1 MLTVQ
6 QTGEIKELLSSK
18 KRIVLTTHLNPDG
31 DAIGSSVAMLLY
43 LRNKGHDVEAIAPNK
58 FPEFYSWMPGSE
70 DIIIF
75 ENSAAKVKELLSKAD
90 IVFSLD
96 YNAFNRVGQMTK
108 HLKESSG
115 IKFLIDHHIDPEEGF
130 DYYFSTTKITSTGE
144 LVYNF
149 INIMGDIELLDKSIA
164 SAIYSAIMTDTG
176 SFSYACNYPDTYRIV
191 ATLIEKGVDAERI
204 HRLVFDTFSENRLR
218 LLGYAISERMIV
230 WKDLKTAIIYLTKND
245 LKRFNYQVG
254 DTEGIV
260 NYPLSMD
267 GVNLAVL
274 ITEKEKKIKLS
285 FRSKGDFSVND
296 LARAHFNGGGHKNA
310 AGGESHDNMD
320 GTINGIKKVLEPLKN
335 KLDYKLSY

>member
-1 MLTVQ
+1 MLTIQ
-6 QTGEIKELLSSK
+6 QIGEIKGLLSGK
-18 KRIVLTTHLNPDG
+18 KKIVLTTHLNPDG
-31 DAIGSSVAMLLY
+31 DAIGSSVAMLHY
-43 LRNKGHDVEAIAPNK
+43 LRSKGHDVEAIAPNQ

-75 ENSAAKVKELLSKAD
+75 EKSVAKSKELLSKAD

-96 YNAFNRVGQMTK
+96 YNAFGRVGSMTK
-108 HLKESSG
+108 YLKEAPG

-130 DYYFSTTKITSTGE
+130 DYYLSTTKITSTGE
-144 LVYNF
+144 LIFNF
-149 INIMGDIELLDKSIA
+149 IDMMGDIELLDKNMSA
-164 SAIYSAIMTDTG
+164 AIYSAIMTDTG
-176 SFSYACNYPDTYRIV
+176 SFSYACNYPDTYRVV

-204 HRLVFDTFSENRLR
+204 HRLVYDTFSEHRLR

-230 WKDLKTAIIYLTKND
+230 WHELKTAIIYLTKDD
-245 LKRFNYQVG
+245 LKRFNFQVG

-260 NYPLSMD
+260 NYPLSMED
-267 GVNLAVL
+267 VNLAVL

-296 LARAHFNGGGHKNA
+296 LARAHFKGGGHKNA
-310 AGGESHDNMD
+310 AGGQSGNNLDD
-320 GTINGIKKVLEPLKN
+320 TIKEIKEVLKPLKN